1 MNVNDKSGL
10 FLYYLLATKAL
21 GMSSSVKA
29 VITFLGWLLG
39 IKKKHSYYRGS

>member
-21 GMSSSVKA
+21 DMSSSVKG
-29 VITFLGWLLG
+29 VITFVGWLPG
-39 IKKKHSYYRGS
+39 IKQKS